1 MDCSMIARGW
11 IRALRDRVRAAP
23 RIGRRKRL
31 PHLPADVSLN
41 LDKAIQV
48 GSSAGDHSEL
58 GRARGR
64 RGARTIDKRMVQQ
77 VEGVQAHLECQAFA
91 DFDVLA
97 EAGIPLLVAGAAEP
111 VDVVR
116 EGAHL
121 IGAGR
126 EGTSLLPSL
135 LASLVGGAGED
146 YGCLLYTSPSP
157 R

>member
-11 IRALRDRVRAAP
+11 IRALRRRVRAAP
-23 RIGRRKRL
+23 RIGRRKGL

-48 GSSAGDHSEL
+48 GRAGGDLPEL
-58 GRARGR
+58 GRG
-64 RGARTIDKRMVQQ
+64 GGSVRTADKRMVQQ
-77 VEGVQAHLECQAFA
+77 VERVQPHLERQAFA
-91 DFDVLA
+91 NFDVLA
-97 EAGIPLLVAGAAEP
+97 EAGIPLLVTGAAEA

-121 IGAGR
+121 ISAGR
-126 EGTSLLPSL
+126 EGTSLLPAL
-135 LASLVGGAGED
+135 LAGLVRGRGENYGIARSGG
-146 YGCLLYTSPSP
+146 C